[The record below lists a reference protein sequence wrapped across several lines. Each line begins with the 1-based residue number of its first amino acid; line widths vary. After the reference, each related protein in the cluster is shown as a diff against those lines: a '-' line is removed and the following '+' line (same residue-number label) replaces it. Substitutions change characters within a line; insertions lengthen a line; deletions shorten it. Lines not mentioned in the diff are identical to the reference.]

1 MAEEKKNYYEILGI
15 PATAGPDEIRAVYR
29 RLAFQFHPD
38 RNSDPAAQEFF
49 QKVIEAFSVL
59 SDPESR
65 RDYDAILFSE
75 ATLIT
80 SAIATSLSAGDLY
93 DSIAQKTANQRSTSE
108 RDQYL
113 LHLKKSRRRRTTLQ
127 TIISIIII
135 LLLLFYGFKP
145 LRTSSQG
152 VAPSTGVTTGQG
164 SAGSSSTS
172 SSKNG
177 SSLNQNLVVIQGP
190 AGLQGLPGPAGR
202 DGRIGIDGV
211 PGPAGAN
218 GADGA
223 QGPAGANGKDGAV
236 GPAGPAGPTGAPGA
250 NGSSGAAGAA
260 GAAGAQG
267 PAGTNGA
274 AGAAGAKGDQ
284 GERGPAGQDATVYT
298 VKPNIGAVS
307 GYIGPCNQDLSDTS
321 TAPGLDVTI
330 TPLFDASDGSYRL
343 KSFNFKGFTPP
354 CRGAQLGI
362 NIVLA
367 ANASAHANATF
378 QCVKLIPNTVTPT
391 DIVKFESG
399 ITTECTK
406 YSGWG
411 GENGDPLD
419 IGIIVASDLA
429 RINLI
434 VSG

>member
-1 MAEEKKNYYEILGI
+1 MSAEEKNYYEILGL
-15 PATAGPDEIRAVYR
+15 PATATFDQIRAAYR

-38 RNSDPAAQEFF
+38 RNSDPAAQNYF
-49 QKVIEAFSVL
+49 QKIIEAFSVL

-65 RDYDAILFSE
+65 REYDAILFSDLLVIE
-75 ATLIT
+75 
-80 SAIATSLSAGDLY
+80 SAISSSVLSAGDLY
-93 DSIAQKTANQRSTSE
+93 DSVAGQVGSE
-108 RDQYL
+108 RASSDREKYL
-113 LHLKKSRRRRTTLQ
+113 QHVRKSNRRRTVAQ
-127 TIISIIII
+127 TVISIILI
-135 LLLLFYGFKP
+135 LLLIFYGFKP
-145 LRTSSQG
+145 LRASSG
-152 VAPSTGVTTGQG
+152 SVAPTQAAASNLDNT
-164 SAGSSSTS
+164 AKNLNKSSG
-172 SSKNG
+172 N
-177 SSLNQNLVVIQGP
+177 SLNQNLVVIIGPTGAQGV
-190 AGLQGLPGPAGR
+190 AGPAGR
-202 DGRIGIDGV
+202 DGRIGIDGI
-211 PGPAGAN
+211 PGPA

-250 NGSSGAAGAA
+250 SGSSGSAGP
-260 GAAGAQG
+260 AGAQG
-267 PAGTNGA
+267 P

-284 GERGPAGQDATVYT
+284 GLQGPAGQDATVYT

-321 TAPGLDVTI
+321 TAPGLDVSI
-330 TPLFDASDGSYRL
+330 TPLFDATDGTYRL

-367 ANASAHANATF
+367 ANASSHPNATF
-378 QCVKLIPNTVTPT
+378 QCIKLIPNSVIPT

-399 ITTECTK
+399 ITSECTK

-411 GENGDPLD
+411 GANGDPLD